1 MAIGRKAGLWVTVV
15 LVSGAGCPE
24 FPEYLLHSD
33 RGADGRRDA
42 SVDRRADAA
51 RDVIVDRHADTAR
64 DRSTDLRDLPGADLK
79 TDRTLDVTPDA
90 KADAA
95 VVPGTYMLVPA
106 GTFQMGAPAAEP
118 CSSNNETLH
127 TVTLT
132 QPFFIGSTEVT
143 QIDFLKV
150 MNYLP
155 AKFTTCGGN
164 CPVENVSWHEA
175 AAYCNALS
183 ALAALAPCYT
193 CTGIGPAFTCAAAPA
208 YAQAQVYA
216 CPGYRLPTEAEWEYA
231 YRAGTVTALY
241 SGAISSNCNST
252 DPNADLIAYYSDK
265 TTHPVAQKVAN
276 AWKLYDMAGNVWEWT
291 NDLHAT
297 DLGPT
302 AAQDPWGASTG
313 TARTYRGGS
322 WFYGL
327 KYLRAAY
334 RVGFSATG
342 RSNDLGFRCVRRK

>member
-1 MAIGRKAGLWVTVV
+1 MVIGRNAGLVSIV
-15 LVSGAGCPE
+15 LLSAVGCPE
-24 FPEYLLHSD
+24 FPEYLLHLD
-33 RGADGRRDA
+33 RGADGRRDVGRDV
-42 SVDRRADAA
+42 SVDQRADA
-51 RDVIVDRHADTAR
+51 AR
-64 DRSTDLRDLPGADLK
+64 DRSTDLDRRDLDRRDLPATDLK
-79 TDRTLDVTPDA
+79 TDRALDATRDA
-90 KADAA
+90 TADGAL
-95 VVPGTYMLVPA
+95 VPGAYVLVAA
-106 GTFQMGAPAAEP
+106 GTFQMGAPATEP
-118 CSSNNETLH
+118 CSTNNETLH

-132 QPFFIGSTEVT
+132 QPFLIGSTEVT
-143 QIDFLKV
+143 QADFLKV
-150 MNYLP
+150 LGYSP

-183 ALAALAPCYT
+183 AIAALDPCYT
-193 CTGIGPAFTCAAAPA
+193 CTGTAPAFSCAAAPS
-208 YAQAQVYA
+208 YAQAQVYS

-241 SGAISSNCNST
+241 SGAITGNCNGT

-265 TTHPVAQKVAN
+265 TPHAVGQKAAN

-291 NDLHAT
+291 NDFHVAN
-297 DLGPT
+297 LG
-302 AAQDPWGASTG
+302 AASVQDPWGASTA

-334 RVGFSATG
+334 RAGFNSTG
-342 RSNDLGFRCVRRK
+342 RSNDVGFRCVRRK